1 MVAIGFS
8 LITMAVASQSLIQN
22 TVDPAKRARVI
33 SLSTGI
39 AVGLPAVGALILG
52 SFSEIY
58 GVQSPV
64 LISAVICL
72 VYSIPIAKSLLR
84 DGKSLGM
91 EKNNIIK

>member
-1 MVAIGFS
+1 MVALGFS

-22 TVDPAKRARVI
+22 TVDPTKRARVI

-39 AVGLPAVGALILG
+39 AVGFPAVGALILG
-52 SFSEIY
+52 SFGEIY

-64 LISAVICL
+64 FISAVICL

-84 DGKSLGM
+84 KGDTLDL
-91 EKNNIIK
+91 EK